1 MKARLWQ
8 SLFLLNSLITTEI
21 IFADSAKKDISDLK
35 EQNIMSV
42 LYQQTAAERLAGSLQ
57 TFRSAKQALDNALAD
72 PSWSALPGQDV
83 QGKRSAIIVDVDET
97 VLDNTAYEARMILDG
112 TKYPEGWVNWGK
124 EAVATEVPGAKDFL
138 NYAASKGVTIFYV
151 TNRVIELKEST
162 KKNLTK
168 LDIPWDQGIDTVL
181 MRGENN
187 WDSNKGPRREL
198 IGEKYRVLLMVGDNL
213 GDFVDAKDNNLSPE
227 KRKEI
232 VRAYSDYWGVKWFM
246 IQNIAYGD
254 WEGALYNFDYSL
266 SPDEVNNARLE
277 NLKPLRQ

>member
-8 SLFLLNSLITTEI
+8 SLFLLNSLIVTEI
-21 IFADSAKKDISDLK
+21 IFADNAKKDISDLK

-72 PSWSALPGQDV
+72 SSWSALPGQDV
-83 QGKRSAIIVDVDET
+83 QGKRPAIIVDVDET

-112 TKYPEGWVNWGK
+112 TKYPEGWINWGK
-124 EAVATEVPGAKDFL
+124 EAVATEVPGAKDLL

-162 KKNLTK
+162 KNNLTK

-187 WDSNKGPRREL
+187 WDSNKGPRRDL

-213 GDFVDAKDNNLSPE
+213 GDFVDAKDNNLSP
-227 KRKEI
+227 KQRKEI

-254 WEGALYNFDYSL
+254 WEGALYDFDYSL
-266 SPDEVNNARLE
+266 SPDEVNSARLK
-277 NLKPLRQ
+277 NLKPLR

>member
-21 IFADSAKKDISDLK
+21 IFADNAKKDISDLK
-35 EQNIMSV
+35 EQNIMSI

-72 PSWSALPGQDV
+72 SSWSALPGQDV
-83 QGKRSAIIVDVDET
+83 QDKRPAIIVDVDET

-138 NYAASKGVTIFYV
+138 NYADSKGVTIFYV

-168 LDIPWDQGIDTVL
+168 LDIPLDQDIDTVL

-213 GDFVDAKDNNLSPE
+213 GDFVDAKDNNLSP
-227 KRKEI
+227 KQRKEI

-254 WEGALYNFDYSL
+254 WEGALYNYDYSL

-277 NLKPLRQ
+277 NLKPLR

>member
-8 SLFLLNSLITTEI
+8 SLFLLNVLMTTEMLV
-21 IFADSAKKDISDLK
+21 AEDSKKDIRDLK

-57 TFRSAKQALDNALAD
+57 TFRSAKQALDKALAD
-72 PSWSALPGQDV
+72 PAWSALPGQNV
-83 QGKRSAIIVDVDET
+83 QGKKPAIIVDVDET

-112 TKYPEGWVNWGK
+112 TKYPEGWISWGK
-124 EAVATEVPGAKDFL
+124 EAAATEVPGAKNFL

-151 TNRVIELKEST
+151 TNRVVELKEAT

-168 LDIPWDQGIDTVL
+168 LSIHWDQTMETVL

-187 WDSNKGPRREL
+187 WNSNKGPRRTLVGDE
-198 IGEKYRVLLMVGDNL
+198 YRVLLMVGDNL
-213 GDFVDAKDNNLSPE
+213 GDFVDAKDNNLNPIN
-227 KRKEI
+227 RKNI
-232 VRAYSDYWGVKWFM
+232 VEDYADYWGVKWFM
-246 IQNIAYGD
+246 LQNIAYGD

-266 SPDEVNNARLE
+266 SPEEVHNTRLE
-277 NLKPLRQ
+277 SLEPSR

>member
-1 MKARLWQ
+1 
-8 SLFLLNSLITTEI
+8 
-21 IFADSAKKDISDLK
+21 
-35 EQNIMSV
+35 MSV

-57 TFRSAKQALDNALAD
+57 TFRSAKQALDNALVD
-72 PSWSALPGQDV
+72 SSWSALPGQDV
-83 QGKRSAIIVDVDET
+83 QGKRPAIIVDVDET

-138 NYAASKGVTIFYV
+138 NYADSKGVTIFYV

-168 LDIPWDQGIDTVL
+168 LNIPWDQDIDTVL

-213 GDFVDAKDNNLSPE
+213 GDFVDAKDNNLSP
-227 KRKEI
+227 KQRKEI

-277 NLKPLRQ
+277 NLKPLR

>member
-8 SLFLLNSLITTEI
+8 SLFLLNVLMTTEMLV
-21 IFADSAKKDISDLK
+21 AEDSKKDIRDLK

-57 TFRSAKQALDNALAD
+57 TFRSAKQALDKALLD
-72 PSWSALPGQDV
+72 PAWSALPGQNV
-83 QGKRSAIIVDVDET
+83 QGKKPAIIVDVDET

-112 TKYPEGWVNWGK
+112 TKYPEGWISWGK
-124 EAVATEVPGAKDFL
+124 EAAATEVPGAKNFL

-151 TNRVIELKEST
+151 TNRVVELKEAT

-168 LDIPWDQGIDTVL
+168 LSIHWDQTMETVL

-187 WDSNKGPRREL
+187 WNSNKGPRRTLVGDE
-198 IGEKYRVLLMVGDNL
+198 YRVLLMVGDNL
-213 GDFVDAKDNNLSPE
+213 GDFVDAKDNNLNPIN
-227 KRKEI
+227 RKNI
-232 VRAYSDYWGVKWFM
+232 VEDYADYWGVKWFM
-246 IQNIAYGD
+246 LQNIAYGD

-266 SPDEVNNARLE
+266 SPDEVHNTRLE
-277 NLKPLRQ
+277 SLEPSR

>member
-8 SLFLLNSLITTEI
+8 ILFLLNSLITTEI
-21 IFADSAKKDISDLK
+21 IFADNAKKDISDLK

-72 PSWSALPGQDV
+72 SSWSALPGQDV
-83 QGKRSAIIVDVDET
+83 QGKRPAIIVDVDET

-213 GDFVDAKDNNLSPE
+213 GDFVDAKDNNLSP
-227 KRKEI
+227 KQRKEI

-277 NLKPLRQ
+277 NLKPLR

>member
-8 SLFLLNSLITTEI
+8 SLFLLIALITTEMI
-21 IFADSAKKDISDLK
+21 VAEDTKKDVRDLK

-72 PSWSALPGQDV
+72 PSWSALPGQDI
-83 QGKRSAIIVDVDET
+83 QGKKPAIIVDVDET

-112 TKYPEGWVNWGK
+112 TKYPEGWVSWGK
-124 EAVATEVPGAKDFL
+124 EAAATEVPGAKDFL
-138 NYAASKGVTIFYV
+138 NYAAAKGVTIFYV
-151 TNRVIELKEST
+151 TNRVVELKEAT

-168 LDIPWDQGIDTVL
+168 LGIHWDQTKETVL

-187 WDSNKGPRREL
+187 WDSDKGPRRTLVGNE
-198 IGEKYRVLLMVGDNL
+198 YRVLLMAGDNL
-213 GDFVDAKDNNLSPE
+213 GDFVDAKDNNLSPSN
-227 KRKEI
+227 RANI
-232 VRAYSDYWGVKWFM
+232 VKDYADYWGVKWFM
-246 IQNIAYGD
+246 LQNIAYGD

-266 SPDEVNNARLE
+266 SPDEVHKTRLE
-277 NLKPLRQ
+277 SLEPSRK

>member
-8 SLFLLNSLITTEI
+8 ILFLLNSLITTEI
-21 IFADSAKKDISDLK
+21 IFADNAKKDISDLK

-72 PSWSALPGQDV
+72 SSWSALPGQDV
-83 QGKRSAIIVDVDET
+83 QGKRPAIIVDLDET

-112 TKYPEGWVNWGK
+112 TKYPEGWINWGK

-162 KKNLTK
+162 KNNLTK

-213 GDFVDAKDNNLSPE
+213 GDFVDAKDNNLSP
-227 KRKEI
+227 KHRKEI

-277 NLKPLRQ
+277 NLKPLR

>member
-8 SLFLLNSLITTEI
+8 SLFLLNVLMTTEMLV
-21 IFADSAKKDISDLK
+21 AEDSKKDIRDLK

-57 TFRSAKQALDNALAD
+57 TFRSAKQALDKALAD
-72 PSWSALPGQDV
+72 PAWSALPGQNV
-83 QGKRSAIIVDVDET
+83 QGKKPAIIVDVDET

-112 TKYPEGWVNWGK
+112 TKYPEGWISWGK
-124 EAVATEVPGAKDFL
+124 EAAATEVPGAKNFL

-151 TNRVIELKEST
+151 TNRVVELKEAT

-168 LDIPWDQGIDTVL
+168 LSIHWDQTMETVL

-187 WDSNKGPRREL
+187 WNSNKGPRRTLVGDE
-198 IGEKYRVLLMVGDNL
+198 YRVLLMVGDNL
-213 GDFVDAKDNNLSPE
+213 GDFVDAKDNNLDPIN
-227 KRKEI
+227 RKNI
-232 VRAYSDYWGVKWFM
+232 VEDYADYWGVKWFM
-246 IQNIAYGD
+246 LQNIAYGD

-266 SPDEVNNARLE
+266 SPDEVHNTRIESLE
-277 NLKPLRQ
+277 PSR